1 MSWWKHFVRGTEN
14 VFRGM
19 AGKGP
24 IGAQNMAG
32 TASPGPDAAA
42 SQPMGGAASSN
53 AGDAV
58 VNYQTKGKPGLQQPG
73 QPAAQSGSINAT
85 GGS

>member
-1 MSWWKHFVRGTEN
+1 MSWWKHFVRSTEN

-24 IGAQNMAG
+24 IGPPAATSA
-32 TASPGPDAAA
+32 TATTDPAAT
-42 SQPMGGAASSN
+42 PMGGAATSN

-58 VNYQTKGKPGLQQPG
+58 VDYQTKGKAGLQQTGQAPPG
-73 QPAAQSGSINAT
+73 SR
-85 GGS
+85 